1 VQISSTLWWKPENWH
16 EHVPRIVENRLLLI
30 LLNYKPKGSGY
41 KKTRDDRM
49 QRLIAVKVDQARGL
63 DS

>member
-1 VQISSTLWWKPENWH
+1 VQISSALWCKPENWH
-16 EHVPRIVENRLLLI
+16 ELVTRIVENRQQLI
-30 LLNYKPKGSGY
+30 LLNYKPKGY
-41 KKTRDDRM
+41 RYRKTQYRM